1 MKIRVYYED
10 TDAGGIVYHSN
21 YLNFCERAR
30 SEMFFQKGH
39 SPIIDGGH
47 FVVRHLEAEFL
58 KPARFADELQIVSTL
73 AELKNASFTMRQDIF
88 RDTQKLFTMSS
99 TIVYVK
105 EGKLRRLD
113 DAKKA
118 LLKGLLA

>member
-1 MKIRVYYED
+1 MQIRVYYED

-30 SEMFFQKGH
+30 SEMFFKKGH
-39 SPIIDGGH
+39 LPIIDGGH

-58 KPARFADELQIVSTL
+58 KSARFADELHIVSTL
-73 AELKNASFTMRQDIF
+73 VALNNASFTMRQDIF
-88 RDTQKLFTMSS
+88 RDDEKLFTMIS

-113 DAKKA
+113 SAKKE
-118 LLKGLLA
+118 LLKGLLT

>member
-30 SEMFFQKGH
+30 SEMFFQKGCT
-39 SPIIDGGH
+39 PIVDGGH
-47 FVVRHLEAEFL
+47 FVVRHLEAEFI
-58 KPARFADELQIVSTL
+58 KSARFADELEVVSAL
-73 AELKNASFTMRQDIF
+73 MEFKNASFSMRQTIY
-88 RDTQKLFTMSS
+88 RGEEKLFIMTS

-105 EGKLRRLD
+105 EGKLQRLD
-113 DAKKA
+113 SAKKE
-118 LLKGLLA
+118 LLKSLLT